1 MNRPPT
7 AGPGDKTWSL
17 AKIMRTYL
25 VSVPTKCAGGASLT
39 EVSARGSGPVV
50 LQFGRLGEGLGVD
63 NNHLT
68 EYRGRHTR
76 ARRQCPDPHGHPI
89 LMTQGKY
96 R

>member
-50 LQFGRLGEGLGVD
+50 LQFGRLGGGLGVD

-68 EYRGRHTR
+68 ECKVGIHV
-76 ARRQCPDPHGHPI
+76 PDGSVQT
-89 LMTQGKY
+89 LMATQS
-96 R
+96 